1 MKMSEDFCDLL
12 MALAKAKVEYLLI
25 GGYAVSLLCKPRYT
39 KDIDIWVR
47 SNPRNFQRLSLA
59 LEAFGAPRQVG
70 LDVMTGPE
78 DQISWFGNP
87 PHRVD
92 ILKKIPGVNFDEA
105 YDRRVLLQLQDGV
118 AASVISM
125 PDLLSAKRAAGR
137 PQDLV
142 DAEVIEALLRT

>member
-59 LEAFGAPRQVG
+59 LEA
-70 LDVMTGPE
+70 
-78 DQISWFGNP
+78 
-87 PHRVD
+87 
-92 ILKKIPGVNFDEA
+92 
-105 YDRRVLLQLQDGV
+105 YDRRVLLQLHDGV